1 MIGEEVGRVGDATN
15 DPASV
20 ALTAANEAIAYGDLR
35 GGYERTLDELR
46 IRREGLE
53 AQGRRWELDLALVFV
68 LARAG
73 SLATDLGR
81 LSEAERHIVL
91 AEKAT
96 GFARKAYPGYD
107 SERTW
112 EMTRNRLG
120 RLVLM
125 KGDSARAAETF
136 ADVLA
141 RRLGRRFL
149 EPNRNQ
155 SIYDIAVTLSFLA
168 SARLHLGEAEVAM
181 RLCREAV
188 FLLKPLVSIDGWRAA
203 ARLEMAWALVVQ
215 NAASAGTGDHLA
227 RARQILEEIRDHGE
241 RDEKLW
247 RVMKE
252 AGMPV
257 PGTEGGALS

>member
-1 MIGEEVGRVGDATN
+1 MIGEEVGRVGDGAN
-15 DPASV
+15 DPASG
-20 ALTAANEAIAYGDLR
+20 ARTAANEAIARGDLR

-73 SLATDLGR
+73 SLATDLGC
-81 LSEAERHIVL
+81 LSEAEEHLVL

-96 GFARKAYPGYD
+96 GLARKAYPGFD
-107 SERTW
+107 SDRTW
-112 EMTRNRLG
+112 EVARNRLG
-120 RLVLM
+120 RLAFL
-125 KGDSARAAETF
+125 KGDVGQAVEVF
-136 ADVLA
+136 ADVLS
-141 RRLGRRFL
+141 RRRGRRFL

-168 SARLHLGEAEVAM
+168 LARLHLGEGEAAM
-181 RLCREAV
+181 RLCGEAV
-188 FLLKPLVSIDGWRAA
+188 FLLKPLVSVDRWRAA
-203 ARLEMAWALVVQ
+203 ARLEMAWALVVE
-215 NAASAGTGDHLA
+215 NATSAGTGDHLA

-257 PGTEGGALS
+257 PGTEGGTLA